1 MTTDTV
7 TPKVS
12 GAFGERAKIGIPQA
26 RPSGKFVVSPL
37 NAGKGAK
44 VRQGDVVVINYTA
57 KIWQGHSTLPDTYRQ
72 GARPLVFPVA
82 KSAVIPALDRAVYGQ
97 QAGSRIMVVAPA
109 AAAYGETGNAGLG
122 VDGTDTVV
130 FVVDI
135 MRVIGAK
142 SIIDGHQQ
150 PVPGDLPRINAAHA
164 AAQITVPDR
173 AAPERLITR
182 MLIPGTGPAV
192 KAGQK
197 VVFQYS
203 GAVWAAN
210 RGEEQATIFDSS
222 WSHGG
227 ATSVVLGR
235 GNAIEGWDKGL
246 MGTKV
251 GSRVL
256 LIVPPGQGYGS
267 QPQKG
272 IPAKS
277 TLVFVI
283 DVLAAA

>member
-1 MTTDTV
+1 
-7 TPKVS
+7 
-12 GAFGERAKIGIPQA
+12 
-26 RPSGKFVVSPL
+26 
-37 NAGKGAK
+37 
-44 VRQGDVVVINYTA
+44 
-57 KIWQGHSTLPDTYRQ
+57 
-72 GARPLVFPVA
+72 
-82 KSAVIPALDRAVYGQ
+82 
-97 QAGSRIMVVAPA
+97 MVVAPA